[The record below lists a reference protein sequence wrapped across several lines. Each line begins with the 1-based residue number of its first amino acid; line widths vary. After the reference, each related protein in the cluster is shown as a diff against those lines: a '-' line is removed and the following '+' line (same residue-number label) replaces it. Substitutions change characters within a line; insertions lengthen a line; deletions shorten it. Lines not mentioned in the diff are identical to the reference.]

1 MSERRALHSIIKM
14 GGGSGG
20 MIVQLHIMVHALK
33 EALTT
38 FLSCDLLLVYCLD
51 ITEDSIGKCLLF

>member
-1 MSERRALHSIIKM
+1 
-14 GGGSGG
+14 

-51 ITEDSIGKCLLF
+51 ITEGSIEVFIILINQHHLSPLNPIA